1 MLASAIAR
9 ALWQYAMASAMCA
22 RFFVHTSA
30 GYRFEGFEVGWRLL
44 DVLMVNHDVGRLL
57 GWRSRCCLRD
67 PPAAMALVLEKW
79 LVPLEWPFVGESAGW
94 VWRDGSLCSDGRVGG
109 CLRGPKATRCF
120 VIAAH
125 NLLTLLV

>member
-44 DVLMVNHDVGRLL
+44 DVLMVASNVGRLL
-57 GWRSRCCLRD
+57 GWRGGDL
-67 PPAAMALVLEKW
+67 
-79 LVPLEWPFVGESAGW
+79 GGSAG
-94 VWRDGSLCSDGRVGG
+94 RNGIG
-109 CLRGPKATRCF
+109 A
-120 VIAAH
+120 
-125 NLLTLLV
+125 